1 PLSLHDALPICNP
14 DDPASIFAEKCQDPE
29 WNVITISAFS
39 TPNFTGEPVPD
50 ELAEVLVDHAY
61 VEDMRREY
69 GEESPTY
76 ISKVLGE
83 FPEDSEDGVIRLS
96 SLRACALPQE
106 TPRTEAEL
114 TPVELGVDFGAGGD
128 QTVIRE
134 RRGVQVGRTWR
145 TGSRDAMHIVGLV
158 LQAIRETGATAVK
171 CDVIGI
177 GFGLVGRLRELG
189 ENGAHDAKIVPV
201 NVSEKAI
208 EDTRFVRQ
216 RSEIWCM
223 GRQLAEDRRMDL
235 SGLEERDR
243 ERLISQ
249 LVAPHYKLDS
259 SGRVQVETKDDT
271 RERINRSPDDA
282 DALLLAFYNPPGNQ
296 PPAMEWLT
304 AAKRAAQELSM
315 ARRRR
320 SRRRIERAIPTMLS
334 QSPGGRVRSAEEVMA
349 GIRGQTE
356 TGLAKPLPRDT
367 YPYEFG
373 PNIPLIPAPLD
384 PPRRRSGRAE
394 PRLWEYPVGWNLPG
408 TGLGRLVPWK
418 TLRDAANLP
427 LIRDCI
433 RIRKSEVQGLEWD
446 FTLTR
451 RAVDRAMRERPDA
464 SRLDVERELR
474 DRLAADVDRAVDFWS
489 VPDRGNG
496 YTFAEWITQALEE
509 HLVLD
514 ALAIYPRYTRGGDLY
529 ALEVLDGST
538 IKPLLD
544 HRGGRPMP
552 PQPAYQQILHG
563 FPRGEFTADTSDTGE
578 DGDVVIPAAYTA

>member
-1 PLSLHDALPICNP
+1 MLDIFASSLADQLEAEVASEGYQHAGPAWVRDYLDEFLWSKQREIMDSVRDHRFTAVKACHGPGKSRVASRIAAWWMQTHPPGEARVVSTAPTFPQVEAILWSEINNAAQRAAALGRPFRGRVLGTQWKIGNQLLAFGRKPSDHNPHAFQGIHAKYVLVIIDEACGVVQNFWTAALALSTGRHCRILALGNP

-216 RSEIWCM
+216 RSEIWWM

-296 PPAMEWLT
+296 PSAMEWLK
-304 AAKRAAQELSM
+304 AAKRAA
-315 ARRRR
+315 
-320 SRRRIERAIPTMLS
+320 
-334 QSPGGRVRSAEEVMA
+334 
-349 GIRGQTE
+349 
-356 TGLAKPLPRDT
+356 
-367 YPYEFG
+367 
-373 PNIPLIPAPLD
+373 
-384 PPRRRSGRAE
+384 
-394 PRLWEYPVGWNLPG
+394 
-408 TGLGRLVPWK
+408 
-418 TLRDAANLP
+418 
-427 LIRDCI
+427 
-433 RIRKSEVQGLEWD
+433 
-446 FTLTR
+446 
-451 RAVDRAMRERPDA
+451 
-464 SRLDVERELR
+464 
-474 DRLAADVDRAVDFWS
+474 
-489 VPDRGNG
+489 
-496 YTFAEWITQALEE
+496 
-509 HLVLD
+509 
-514 ALAIYPRYTRGGDLY
+514 
-529 ALEVLDGST
+529 
-538 IKPLLD
+538 
-544 HRGGRPMP
+544 
-552 PQPAYQQILHG
+552 
-563 FPRGEFTADTSDTGE
+563 
-578 DGDVVIPAAYTA
+578 